1 MSKQLEEYIREH
13 KKSFDIGT
21 PSDQLWSKI
30 ETALD
35 KEKVKKP
42 LRVPLWFGIAAS
54 LTVVMAITFIY
65 TYRNS
70 KQRGVDIADVNPV
83 YAQKEMKF
91 ASLIE
96 QKKDSLMVYAQENPK
111 LYSEF
116 NADLQKLGADYE
128 NLKKQLQNSPNQ
140 KLVVRAMVK
149 NLELQLQVINQQL
162 SIINEVS
169 QYKRENKI

>member
-1 MSKQLEEYIREH
+1 MSKKLEEYIREH
-13 KKSFDIGT
+13 RKSFDVGT

-42 LRVPLWFGIAAS
+42 LRVPLWFAIAAS
-54 LTVVMAITFIY
+54 LTVVMTITFIY
-65 TYRNS
+65 TYRD
-70 KQRGVDIADVNPV
+70 KQAGVDIADVNPV

-96 QKKDSLMVYAQENPK
+96 QKKDSLMVYAQENPN
-111 LYSEF
+111 LYNEF
-116 NADLQKLGADYE
+116 SSDLQKLGEDYE

-169 QYKRENKI
+169 QYKKENKI

>member
-1 MSKQLEEYIREH
+1 MSKKLEEYIREH
-13 KKSFDIGT
+13 KKSFDVGT

-42 LRVPLWFGIAAS
+42 LRVPLWFAIAAS
-54 LTVVMAITFIY
+54 LTVVMTITFIY
-65 TYRNS
+65 TYRS
-70 KQRGVDIADVNPV
+70 KQTGVDIADVNPG

-116 NADLQKLGADYE
+116 SSDLQKLGADYE

-169 QYKRENKI
+169 QYKKENKI

>member
-1 MSKQLEEYIREH
+1 MSKKLEEYIREH
-13 KKSFDIGT
+13 KKSFDVGT

-42 LRVPLWFGIAAS
+42 LRVPLWFAIAAS
-54 LTVVMAITFIY
+54 LTVVMTITFIY
-65 TYRNS
+65 TYRS
-70 KQRGVDIADVNPV
+70 KQTGVDMADVNPI

-116 NADLQKLGADYE
+116 SSDLQKLGADYE

-169 QYKRENKI
+169 QYKKENKI

>member
-1 MSKQLEEYIREH
+1 MSKKLEEYIREH
-13 KKSFDIGT
+13 KKSFDVGT
-21 PSDQLWSKI
+21 PSDELWSKI

-42 LRVPLWFGIAAS
+42 LRVPLWFAIAAS
-54 LTVVMAITFIY
+54 LTVVMTITFIY
-65 TYRNS
+65 TYRS
-70 KQRGVDIADVNPV
+70 KQAGVDIADVNPM

-111 LYSEF
+111 LYGEF
-116 NADLQKLGADYE
+116 SSDLEKLGADYE

-169 QYKRENKI
+169 QYKKENKI

>member
-1 MSKQLEEYIREH
+1 MSKKLEEYIREH
-13 KKSFDIGT
+13 KKSFDVGT

-35 KEKVKKP
+35 KEKVKKR
-42 LRVPLWFGIAAS
+42 LRVPLWFAIAAS
-54 LTVVMAITFIY
+54 LTVVMTITFIY
-65 TYRNS
+65 TYRS
-70 KQRGVDIADVNPV
+70 KQTGVDMADVNPI

-116 NADLQKLGADYE
+116 SSDLQKLGADYE

-169 QYKRENKI
+169 QYKKENKI

>member
-1 MSKQLEEYIREH
+1 MSKKLEEYIREH
-13 KKSFDIGT
+13 KKSFDVGT
-21 PSDQLWSKI
+21 PSDQLWGKI

-42 LRVPLWFGIAAS
+42 LRVPLWFAIAAS
-54 LTVVMAITFIY
+54 LIVVMTVTFIY
-65 TYRNS
+65 TYRN
-70 KQRGVDIADVNPV
+70 RETGVDIADVNPG

-116 NADLQKLGADYE
+116 SADLQKLGADYE
-128 NLKKQLQNSPNQ
+128 NLKKQLESSPNQ

>member
-1 MSKQLEEYIREH
+1 MSKKLEEYIREH
-13 KKSFDIGT
+13 KKSFDVGA

-30 ETALD
+30 EIALD

-42 LRVPLWFGIAAS
+42 LRVPLWFAIAAS
-54 LTVVMAITFIY
+54 LTVVMTIIFIY
-65 TYRNS
+65 TYRS
-70 KQRGVDIADVNPV
+70 KQTGVDIADVNPI

-116 NADLQKLGADYE
+116 SSDLQKLGADYE
-128 NLKKQLQNSPNQ
+128 NLKEQLQNSPNQ

-169 QYKRENKI
+169 QYKKENKI

>member
-1 MSKQLEEYIREH
+1 MSKKLEEYIREH
-13 KKSFDIGT
+13 KKSFEVGI

-35 KEKVKKP
+35 REKVKKP

-54 LTVVMAITFIY
+54 LILVLVVTFIY
-65 TYRNS
+65 TYHKRDRS
-70 KQRGVDIADVNPV
+70 VELADVNPG
-83 YAQKEMKF
+83 YAHKEMKF

-116 NADLQKLGADYE
+116 SADLQKLGADYE
-128 NLKKQLQNSPNQ
+128 NLKKQLQNSSNQ
-140 KLVVRAMVK
+140 QLVVRAMVK
-149 NLELQLQVINQQL
+149 NLELQLQVVSQQL

-169 QYKRENKI
+169 QYKRENNI

>member
-1 MSKQLEEYIREH
+1 MSKKLEEYIREH
-13 KKSFDIGT
+13 KKSFDVGT
-21 PSDQLWSKI
+21 PSDELWSKI

-42 LRVPLWFGIAAS
+42 LRVPLWFAIAAS
-54 LTVVMAITFIY
+54 LTVVMTITFIY
-65 TYRNS
+65 TYRS
-70 KQRGVDIADVNPV
+70 KQTGIDIADVNPI
-83 YAQKEMKF
+83 YAKKEMKF

-116 NADLQKLGADYE
+116 SSDLQKLGADYE

-169 QYKRENKI
+169 QYKKENKI

>member
-1 MSKQLEEYIREH
+1 MSKKLEEYIREH
-13 KKSFDIGT
+13 KKSFDVGT
-21 PSDQLWSKI
+21 PSDQLWGKI

-42 LRVPLWFGIAAS
+42 LRVPLWFAIAAS
-54 LTVVMAITFIY
+54 LIVVMTVTFIY
-65 TYRNS
+65 TYRN
-70 KQRGVDIADVNPV
+70 RETGVEIADVNQG

-91 ASLIE
+91 ANLIE

-116 NADLQKLGADYE
+116 SADLQKLGADYE
-128 NLKKQLQNSPNQ
+128 NLKKQLESSPNQ

>member
-1 MSKQLEEYIREH
+1 MSKKLEEYIREH
-13 KKSFDIGT
+13 KKAFDDGT

-42 LRVPLWFGIAAS
+42 LRVPLWFAIAAS
-54 LTVVMAITFIY
+54 LIVVMAITFIY
-65 TYRNS
+65 TYRS
-70 KQRGVDIADVNPV
+70 QKTGVEIADVNPA

-96 QKKDSLMVYAQENPK
+96 QKKDSLMVYAEENPK

-116 NADLQKLGADYE
+116 SADLQKLGADYE